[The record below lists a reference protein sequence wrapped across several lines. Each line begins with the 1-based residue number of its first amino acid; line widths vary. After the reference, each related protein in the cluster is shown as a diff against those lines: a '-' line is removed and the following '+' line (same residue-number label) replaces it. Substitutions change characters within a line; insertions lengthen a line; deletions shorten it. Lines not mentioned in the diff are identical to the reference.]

1 MPTPTEMITV
11 PMPTDLPPLDFE
23 ATLATGGVNLNWSVP
38 AACVAPDG
46 YNIFRDGVQINGD
59 LVTELTY
66 FDDNT
71 TPGFY
76 EYYATAVYYFTESGP
91 SDAGYVQI
99 TGIDENI
106 IYDMKVYPNPASNM
120 VYVETDLNIKSLD
133 VLNNA
138 GQVIMTQKV
147 NANNYHFDVSTF
159 ERGIYFIKMVTDK
172 GTVIRKIAV
181 K

>member
-1 MPTPTEMITV
+1 
-11 PMPTDLPPLDFE
+11 
-23 ATLATGGVNLNWSVP
+23 
-38 AACVAPDG
+38 
-46 YNIFRDGVQINGD
+46 
-59 LVTELTY
+59 
-66 FDDNT
+66 
-71 TPGFY
+71 
-76 EYYATAVYYFTESGP
+76 
-91 SDAGYVQI
+91 
-99 TGIDENI
+99 
-106 IYDMKVYPNPASNM
+106 MKVYPNPASNM